1 MSKHVKSITTQEY
14 KNLRENSS
22 SLKGKMMRQT
32 PNNST
37 ILNRDYNIKFF
48 FSFHSLPSFSRCI
61 PYNFLLLSIFFSSL
75 LLALTHAVLQDCTV
89 LSLTRWDFSSSCSL
103 AEWCTL
109 YFFFIFF
116 FSSFNCLT
124 SLTSHLH
131 LCGLTFVHHFINVA
145 GLLDIIIEE
154 KTNPILLFRTSYPS
168 KPNSSLHLSNKLIY
182 WAKTNC
188 GLEHGAM
195 HPTISPSSPL
205 WRRSSIKLFR

>member
-1 MSKHVKSITTQEY
+1 MVINFSKHSRSITTQEY
-14 KNLRENSS
+14 KNLRENPF
-22 SLKGKMMRQT
+22 SLKGKIIRQT

-37 ILNRDYNIKFF
+37 ILNRDYNIKIF
-48 FSFHSLPSFSRCI
+48 FSFHSLLSFSRCI

-145 GLLDIIIEE
+145 GLLYIIIE
-154 KTNPILLFRTSYPS
+154 KKMNPILLFWSSYSSKTHFTLLTSQ
-168 KPNSSLHLSNKLIY
+168 HLSNKLI
-182 WAKTNC
+182 
-188 GLEHGAM
+188 
-195 HPTISPSSPL
+195 
-205 WRRSSIKLFR
+205 